1 MLSASLFNLTI
12 TILSVAAGRD
22 FEIVSSFISY
32 YFEGFILLVIL
43 TALLYKSIRL
53 FYKEM
58 KVNRRERFFL
68 VLAVATCYSTVVI
81 SEETFKKEKQIS
93 EEYYDILFDKNKVGK
108 VRLEIY
114 LARFRGREVFVIEE
128 EMNAVFLRGGIE
140 MKTYSKSRTL
150 STKDLKPIG
159 YWYEADEGGVK
170 RSVMGLV
177 SKDRRSIE
185 ISLDI
190 GGIKSTKSLKIPKNA
205 IFSNAFE
212 VFIRRNLSWGYSST
226 LPLIM
231 ESDADVVE
239 GSTSVEKA
247 EPIDLCPNSVY
258 KTTTTVAGIKNV
270 EMRDAS
276 GWPVCVI
283 TPVMNVVFLR
293 TDKKK
298 SEEGFAP
305 VDIFEQSLIKPNRQI
320 KSINR
325 LERVRIKLIFSSLEL
340 PEILEDEYQRIVE
353 KKDNYVILEIRRIRA
368 NSEYKMNQLKIDTA
382 LKKYIEPTRYE
393 QSTSDKI
400 MRLAQEFVG
409 DETDVIGSAL
419 RISNGVGKYIKG
431 ASLSKGYLSALEVY
445 EEKVGDCTEYSV
457 LTSALLKSLG
467 IPTRLVMGLVYVDGK
482 FGFHSWL
489 DYWAGRWYSIDP
501 TLNEEA
507 PNPTHIRL
515 WRGVGEPSELR
526 GASNSA
532 LSFLNKVKIE
542 VLKAEY
548 K

>member
-1 MLSASLFNLTI
+1 M
-12 TILSVAAGRD
+12 
-22 FEIVSSFISY
+22 
-32 YFEGFILLVIL
+32 
-43 TALLYKSIRL
+43 
-53 FYKEM
+53 
-58 KVNRRERFFL
+58 NRREAFFL
-68 VLAVATCYSTVVI
+68 VLLIAICYSRVVI
-81 SEETFKKEKQIS
+81 SEEILKKGKQIS
-93 EEYYDILFDKNKVGK
+93 EEYYDILFERNKIGK

-114 LARFRGREVFVIEE
+114 LAHFRGREVFVIEE

-150 STKDLKPIG
+150 STKDLEPIG

-170 RSVMGLV
+170 RNVMGLV

-190 GGIKSTKSLKIPKNA
+190 GGIKSAKNLEIPKNA

-212 VFIRRNLSWGYSST
+212 IFIRRNLSSGYSST

-231 ESDADVVE
+231 EADADVVE
-239 GSTSVEKA
+239 GSTSVERF
-247 EPIDLCPNSVY
+247 ESIDLCPNSVY

-283 TPVMNVVFLR
+283 IPVMNVVFLR

-298 SEEGFAP
+298 SDEGFAP
-305 VDIFEQSLIKPNRQI
+305 VDLFEQSLIKPNRQI
-320 KSINR
+320 NSINR
-325 LERVRIKLIFSSLEL
+325 LERVRLKLIFSSLEL
-340 PEILEDEYQRIVE
+340 PEILEDEYQKIVE
-353 KKDNYVILEIRRIRA
+353 KKDKYVILEIRRIRA
-368 NSEYKMNQLKIDTA
+368 NSEYKMSQLNIDTA
-382 LKKYIEPTRYE
+382 LKKYIGPTRYE

-400 MRLAQEFVG
+400 MKLAHEFAG
-409 DETDVIGSAL
+409 DETDTIRSAL
-419 RISNGVGKYIKG
+419 KISKGVGQYIKG

-445 EEKVGDCTEYSV
+445 EQRIGDCTEYSV

-501 TLNEEA
+501 TLNEES

-515 WRGVGEPSELR
+515 WTGIGEPSELR

-532 LSFLNKVKIE
+532 LSFLNKVRIE
-542 VLKAEY
+542 VLEVEY